1 MFGESSSV
9 STDTF
14 LFSSRSLSISPW
26 LTVSFRAKIPSGC
39 LKADKFALLVSRA
52 LVNRIYEARF
62 PTYGADY

>member
-1 MFGESSSV
+1 MFGESSGV
-9 STDTF
+9 SADTF
-14 LFSSRSLSISPW
+14 LFSSRSLSIYPW

-39 LKADKFALLVSRA
+39 KAGKFALLVSRA